1 VGSGNEELLMANYNT
16 FVVVDCKSR
25 NILLVTSSARL
36 ASTHLK
42 KGIRIEVWNGNL
54 CTEKIY
60 DHTRKREKYPLSP
73 YIQLEKDHIRRK
85 QARAEKRNS
94 RKRMKVLS

>member
-1 VGSGNEELLMANYNT
+1 MANYNT

-42 KGIRIEVWNGNL
+42 KGIRIEVWNWNRL
-54 CTEKIY
+54 TEKIY
-60 DHTRKREKYPLSP
+60 EHTKRREKYPLAP
-73 YIQLEKDHIRRK
+73 YIELEKEHIRRK
-85 QARAEKRNS
+85 QTRAEQRNL
-94 RKRMKVLS
+94 RKKQKLGKKV